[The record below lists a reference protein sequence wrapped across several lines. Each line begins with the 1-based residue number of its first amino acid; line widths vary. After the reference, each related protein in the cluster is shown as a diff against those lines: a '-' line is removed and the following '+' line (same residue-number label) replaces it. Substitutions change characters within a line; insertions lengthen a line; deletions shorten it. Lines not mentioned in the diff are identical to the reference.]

1 MLPKT
6 FSNNANS
13 NPEMGRKLNLKNNT
27 KSVNVNML
35 KISYTLKNY
44 ETASKEGGQ
53 SDNDIHFIGL
63 FYKKHLASLN
73 AD

>member
-13 NPEMGRKLNLKNNT
+13 NPEMGRKLDLKNNT
-27 KSVNVNML
+27 KSVNENML

-44 ETASKEGGQ
+44 ETVSKGGQ
-53 SDNDIHFIGL
+53 SDNDIHFIDL
-63 FYKKHLASLN
+63 FYKKYLASLN